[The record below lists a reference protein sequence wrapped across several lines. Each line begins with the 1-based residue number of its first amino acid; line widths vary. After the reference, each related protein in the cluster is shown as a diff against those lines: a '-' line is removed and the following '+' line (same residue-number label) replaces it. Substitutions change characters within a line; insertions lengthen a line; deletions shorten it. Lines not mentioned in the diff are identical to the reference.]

1 MMRLNKADHSP
12 DGAEPRLPLIKVA
25 FDQEAADEMKELR
38 IQWQYFREHLS
49 SQNSSD
55 ICI

>member
-1 MMRLNKADHSP
+1 MMHLSKADHSP
-12 DGAEPRLPLIKVA
+12 DIAEPQLPLITVA